1 MSEKNL
7 LIGAAVIIGITAYI
21 VLRKS
26 PRELTN
32 SIMSNGGRSDEAF
45 ERKMIIQPVRNL
57 RKYEKVCRQNP
68 DKCKELTANLFK

>member
-7 LIGAAVIIGITAYI
+7 ILGAAVVIGIAAYV
-21 VLRKS
+21 VLRRS

-45 ERKMIIQPVRNL
+45 EKKIIIQPLKVLREYERN
-57 RKYEKVCRQNP
+57 CRQNP